1 MVSLRDMFG
10 GSEGEGFLGVPFAD
24 PEAPE
29 GDVVIMGADCATPY
43 PSVGAY
49 CAGGP
54 AVVRAGA
61 AAYAG
66 HMGKYNFDIDGPVI
80 AEGVAVRDLG
90 DLPVDPEDAEGNRAL
105 IRAVTGRV
113 LAAGGIPVLLG
124 GDDSLP
130 TPMVQAYA
138 DRGPLHILQIDAHID
153 WRDTVEGESWGLSS
167 TMRRISE
174 MEHVAGIVQV
184 GQRGIG
190 SATGAEVAAARDWGA
205 TLIPA
210 QALDCGGIVQ
220 AISAIPVGAD
230 VVVCLDWDG
239 LDPAIMPGVIAP
251 TAGGLSYR
259 ELMAL
264 VGGVA
269 ARARLVGVAMVEFMP
284 EADRDGA
291 GALTAGQAAA
301 SLVGMI
307 AQQCARHGDKSA

>member
-10 GSEGEGFLGVPFAD
+10 GAEAGSFLGVAEAASD
-24 PEAPE
+24 APE
-29 GDVVIMGADCATPY
+29 GDIVIFGADCATPY

-54 AVVRAGA
+54 AAVRAGT

-66 HMGKYNFDIDGPVI
+66 HPGKYNFDIGGPVI
-80 AEGVAVRDLG
+80 PDGVRVVDLG
-90 DLPVDPEDAEGNRAL
+90 DLPVDADAAEANRSR
-105 IRAVTGRV
+105 IRAVTERV
-113 LAAGGIPVLLG
+113 LQAGGVPVLLG

-130 TPMVQAYA
+130 TPMLMAYGG
-138 DRGPLHILQIDAHID
+138 RGPLHILQIDAHID
-153 WRDTVEGESWGLSS
+153 WRDSVEGERWGLSS
-167 TMRRISE
+167 TMRRASE
-174 MEHVAGIVQV
+174 MGHVAGIVQV

-190 SATGAEVAAARDWGA
+190 SASATEVAAAREWGA
-205 TLIPA
+205 CLVPA
-210 QALDCGGIVQ
+210 REIDSGGITR
-220 AISAIPVGAD
+220 AIEAVPVGAD
-230 VVVCLDWDG
+230 VVIFLDWDA
-239 LDPAIMPGVIAP
+239 LDPAIMPAVIAP

-269 ARARLVGVAMVEFMP
+269 ARARIAGLAMVEFMP
-284 EADRDGA
+284 EADRDGT

-307 AQQCARHGDKSA
+307 AQQRARAPR

>member
-10 GSEGEGFLGVPFAD
+10 GAEAGSFLGVAEAASD
-24 PEAPE
+24 APE
-29 GDVVIMGADCATPY
+29 GDIVIFGADCATPY

-54 AVVRAGA
+54 AAVRAGT

-66 HMGKYNFDIDGPVI
+66 HPGKYNFDIGGPAIPDG
-80 AEGVAVRDLG
+80 VRVVDLG
-90 DLPVDPEDAEGNRAL
+90 DLPVDADAAEANRSR
-105 IRAVTGRV
+105 IRAVTERV
-113 LAAGGIPVLLG
+113 LQAGGVPVLLG

-130 TPMVQAYA
+130 TPMLMAYGG
-138 DRGPLHILQIDAHID
+138 RGPLHILQIDAHID
-153 WRDTVEGESWGLSS
+153 WRDSVEGERWGLSS
-167 TMRRISE
+167 TMRRASE
-174 MEHVAGIVQV
+174 MGHVAGIVQV

-190 SATGAEVAAARDWGA
+190 SASATEVAAAREWGA
-205 TLIPA
+205 CLVPA
-210 QALDCGGIVQ
+210 REIDSGGITR
-220 AISAIPVGAD
+220 AIEAVPVGAD
-230 VVVCLDWDG
+230 VVIFLDWDA
-239 LDPAIMPGVIAP
+239 LDPAIMPAVIAP

-269 ARARLVGVAMVEFMP
+269 ARARIAGLAMVEFMP
-284 EADRDGA
+284 EADRDGT

-307 AQQCARHGDKSA
+307 AQQRARAPR

>member
-10 GSEGEGFLGVPFAD
+10 GAEAGTFLGVAEAD
-24 PEAPE
+24 VETPEA
-29 GDVVIMGADCATPY
+29 DIVVFGADCATPY
-43 PSVGAY
+43 ASVGAY

-54 AVVRAGA
+54 AAVRAGT

-66 HMGKYNFDIDGPVI
+66 HPGKYNFDIGGPVI
-80 AEGVAVRDLG
+80 PEGVRVVDLG
-90 DLPVDPEDAEGNRAL
+90 DLPVDPEDSEANRSM
-105 IRAVTGRV
+105 IRNVTERV
-113 LAAGGIPVLLG
+113 VQAGGVPVLLG

-130 TPMVQAYA
+130 TPMLHGFAG
-138 DRGPLHILQIDAHID
+138 RGPLHVLQIDAHID
-153 WRDTVEGESWGLSS
+153 WRDSVEGESWGLSS
-167 TMRRISE
+167 TMRRASE
-174 MEHVAGIVQV
+174 LPHVAGIVQV

-190 SATGAEVAAARDWGA
+190 SATAVEVAAAREWGA
-205 TLIPA
+205 VLVPA
-210 QALDCGGIVQ
+210 QDIDSGGIAR

-230 VVVCLDWDG
+230 VIVCLDWDA
-239 LDPAIMPGVIAP
+239 LDPAIMPAVIAP

-269 ARARLVGVAMVEFMP
+269 ARARIAGLAMVEFMP

-301 SLVGMI
+301 SIVGMI
-307 AQQCARHGDKSA
+307 AQQRARHGR